1 MYSIRPEVSM
11 YARQVLVEG
20 FCTTQRTLPSLL
32 DNLELDLLLLARA
45 CVEVED
51 GATLPV
57 SKSKSK
63 QLSSFA
69 FAAQAQLFEFEEE
82 QETAALALRVI
93 SAIVVGCCWM
103 SLYYGCDNMVRNCFF
118 HLHAFPSIRSC
129 HT

>member
-1 MYSIRPEVSM
+1 M
-11 YARQVLVEG
+11 EG

-51 GATLPV
+51 GGTLPV

-103 SLYYGCDNMVRNCFF
+103 SLYG
-118 HLHAFPSIRSC
+118 
-129 HT
+129 

>member
-1 MYSIRPEVSM
+1 MYSIRPQVSI

-45 CVEVED
+45 CVED
-51 GATLPV
+51 GATPV

-69 FAAQAQLFEFEEE
+69 ARLLEEK
-82 QETAALALRVI
+82 TVRRVI
-93 SAIVVGCCWM
+93 SAIVV
-103 SLYYGCDNMVRNCFF
+103 LVVDNSVLLPNYE
-118 HLHAFPSIRSC
+118 LIKVDISP
-129 HT
+129 T